1 MIDGIDQLVSLYMN
15 QDDFVEAFLAS
26 TLFIS
31 PKIVQLRNEEMIELY
46 KTGGKFPI
54 RYSPSHHE
62 ALGISNKA
70 EAIAL
75 RVSVFS
81 AKLWN

>member
-1 MIDGIDQLVSLYMN
+1 MIDGIDQLVSLYRN

-26 TLFIS
+26 TLFI
-31 PKIVQLRNEEMIELY
+31 PPGIVWLRNQEMIELY
-46 KTGGKFPI
+46 KIGGKFPI
-54 RYSPSHHE
+54 RYSPSHHK

-75 RVSVFS
+75 TRDNELVD
-81 AKLWN
+81 